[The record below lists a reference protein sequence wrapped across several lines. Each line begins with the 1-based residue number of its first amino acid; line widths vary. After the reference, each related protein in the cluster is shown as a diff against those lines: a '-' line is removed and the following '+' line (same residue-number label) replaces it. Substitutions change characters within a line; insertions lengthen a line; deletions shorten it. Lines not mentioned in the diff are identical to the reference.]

1 MTSEQQ
7 TNGSRSSANFP
18 LPQPFDGTATSW
30 KQWSQRFDRY
40 YHATQLHQRD
50 RKEQVSIF
58 LYAMGDL
65 VYDLLTVLQIDE
77 SKETYTEMKTKLDKH
92 FVARKDI
99 IVERARFNQGKQLGE
114 PVDLFIQVL
123 YQILLLT
130 VIMVP

>member
-7 TNGSRSSANFP
+7 TNGSRASTNLP
-18 LPQPFDGTATSW
+18 LPQPFDGTAASW

-58 LYAMGDL
+58 LYAMGDQ
-65 VYDLLTVLQIDE
+65 VDDLLTVLQIDE

-92 FVARKDI
+92 FGARKN
-99 IVERARFNQGKQLGE
+99 IVERARFNQRKQQLGE
-114 PVDLFIQVL
+114 PVDNFIQDL
-123 YQILLLT
+123 YRIASDCNYDT
-130 VIMVP
+130 